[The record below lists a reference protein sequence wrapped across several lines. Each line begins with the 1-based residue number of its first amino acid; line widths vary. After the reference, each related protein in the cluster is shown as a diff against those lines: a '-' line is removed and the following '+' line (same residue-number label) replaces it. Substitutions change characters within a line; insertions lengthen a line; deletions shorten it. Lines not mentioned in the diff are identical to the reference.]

1 MVVLVDDDGLQL
13 FFAAVA
19 ELAVLTQEI
28 LVLKL
33 VDFILYFL
41 QFEEWLR
48 GLWTDGYS
56 GVVHGIEGLLYILF
70 LDG

>member
-19 ELAVLTQEI
+19 ELGLTQQI
-28 LVLKL
+28 LMLQL

-41 QFEEWLR
+41 QFEEWLC

-56 GVVHGIEGLLYILF
+56 GVVHGIEGLLDILF